1 MSLVYLLLLLPL
13 FWLLGKSANLTT
25 RAIIDMAKL
34 WGLSDLT
41 IGFVVLGLATSAPEL
56 LVGVTSAIK
65 GIPGLSYGNLIGANI
80 VLLSFVVGL
89 SALLNGKIHLHDKIE
104 QRTIYTSTIIIL
116 FPLILALDGVVSRID
131 GIILITIYFIYLS
144 IVIVKRRKLE
154 TEITRPFIRHDVR
167 VHKLWLWFGAGII
180 GLLIGSYFVVY
191 LATHLSDSWNIA
203 PIIVGFLILSFG
215 TNLPEI
221 FITIKNR
228 NTEHNHIAFG
238 NVIGS
243 AVVNTLILGIVALIS
258 PITIGDPKLLF
269 TGIAFLIAIAA
280 LFNIFLKTKATLSR
294 NEGAILVMIYI
305 LFIIM
310 QGMNK

>member
-1 MSLVYLLLLLPL
+1 MSIIYLLALLPL

-25 RAIIDMAKL
+25 RAIVDMAKI

-41 IGFVVLGLATSAPEL
+41 IGFVILSLATSAPEL
-56 LVGVTSAIK
+56 LVGVNSALK
-65 GIPGLSYGNLIGANI
+65 GTPDLSFGNLIGANI

-116 FPLILALDGVVSRID
+116 FPLILALDGVVSRMD
-131 GIILITIYFIYLS
+131 GVILIAIYFIYLS

-154 TEITRPFIRHDVR
+154 TEITRPFIKHDVQA
-167 VHKLWLWFGAGII
+167 HKLWFWFFAGIA
-180 GLLIGSYFVVY
+180 GLLIGAYFVVY

-203 PIIVGFLILSFG
+203 PVVVGFLILSFG

-228 NTEHNHIAFG
+228 NTKHNHIPFC
-238 NVIGS
+238 N
-243 AVVNTLILGIVALIS
+243 
-258 PITIGDPKLLF
+258 
-269 TGIAFLIAIAA
+269 
-280 LFNIFLKTKATLSR
+280 
-294 NEGAILVMIYI
+294 
-305 LFIIM
+305 FIRPPRS
-310 QGMNK
+310 